1 MDNNYVNQLP
11 VPACVVGAD
20 SIIKIANHLMKN
32 VIVYEDIEGT
42 NFFALTGVKR
52 EVLLQANKEDVFIT
66 RNDRVFRLKTN
77 EDAKQE
83 KDIVVFFEETTAEE
97 SLQRKIENDKTVILF
112 INIDNY
118 DALIS
123 SSVEDSR
130 RIAPTQIEGI
140 IRKWAETYEAPVI
153 GIDYERYVIYTN
165 NESLDKM
172 LEENFKV
179 MEEVRKIE
187 EQIDFPVSISIG
199 IGSSEISI
207 SESMNLAEAAMELA
221 LGRGGDQAVYKN
233 DERTKYYGG
242 TLQTLEKNNR
252 GKSRVIAHAMK
263 TLINDADR
271 VFIMGHRWPD
281 MDAFGSAIGAY
292 CICRHLGAEAYIV
305 IDKYNDALDTI
316 YEQAAETEA
325 YRVIKS
331 EKALKLA
338 SEKSLLII
346 VDVNRPGL
354 VESRE
359 LLEACSNIVIIDHH
373 RLAEDSIE
381 NATVAYI
388 ESYASSASELMAE
401 ILQHFSTRRIINK
414 FEAEAMFAGIMVDS
428 NSFSGRTGVKTFEAA
443 AWLKRAGVDTTEVK
457 RFFQMD
463 KEDFTS
469 KANAIAKAEFSD
481 DGIAFART
489 KSHTGSSQVINAQV
503 ADDLLMVK
511 GVKAT
516 FVLGTGTKGQT
527 LISARSLGSIN
538 VHTLM
543 EKFNGGGH
551 FSSAGAQVKDTAD
564 NVDKMLKKYIKD
576 YLKKYNNDTNI

>member
-11 VPACVVGAD
+11 LPACVVGTD
-20 SIIKIANHLMKN
+20 NNIKIANHLMKN

-42 NFFALTGVKR
+42 NFFALTGVR
-52 EVLLQANKEDVFIT
+52 RDVLLQANKEDVFIT
-66 RNDRVFRLKTN
+66 RNDRTFRLRTN
-77 EDAKQE
+77 EGAVKE

-97 SLQRKIENDKTVILF
+97 SLQRKIENEKTVILF

-118 DALIS
+118 DALTA

-130 RIAPTQIEGI
+130 RTAPTQIEAI
-140 IRKWAETYEAPVI
+140 IRKWADIYKAPVI
-153 GIDYERYVIYTN
+153 GIDYDRYVIYTN
-165 NESLDKM
+165 NENLDKM
-172 LEENFKV
+172 LEEDFKIL
-179 MEEVRKIE
+179 EEVRKIE

-271 VFIMGHRWPD
+271 VFIMGHKWPD
-281 MDAFGSAIGAY
+281 IDAFGSAIGAY

-305 IDKYNDALDTI
+305 IDKYNEALDTI

-325 YRVIKS
+325 YRIIKS
-331 EKALKLA
+331 ERALKLA
-338 SEKSLLII
+338 SEKSLLIV
-346 VDVNRPGL
+346 VDVNRPGM

-359 LLEACSNIVIIDHH
+359 LLEAISNIVIIDHH

-401 ILQHFSTRRIINK
+401 ILQHFSTRRFINK
-414 FEAEAMFAGIMVDS
+414 FEAETMFGGIMVDS
-428 NSFSGRTGVKTFEAA
+428 NSFSGRTGVRTFEAA

-457 RFFQMD
+457 RFFQMNKD
-463 KEDFTS
+463 DFTS
-469 KANAIAKAEFSD
+469 KANAIAQTEFSD
-481 DGIAFART
+481 EGIAFART
-489 KSHTGSSQVINAQV
+489 RTCTGNTQVINAQV
-503 ADDLLMVK
+503 ADELLMVK

-516 FVLGTGTKGQT
+516 FVLGTTATGDT
-527 LISARSLGSIN
+527 LISARSFGSIN
-538 VHTLM
+538 VQTLM
-543 EKFNGGGH
+543 EKFDGGGH
-551 FSSAGAQVKDTAD
+551 FSSAGAQVKDTVE
-564 NVDKMLKKYIKD
+564 NVEKKLKAYIKES
-576 YLKKYNNDTNI
+576 LRKTEE